1 MCSEQFHKF
10 YRKAPVSE
18 SLFNKVA
25 SLVPATKKEALELVF
40 SVNLTKSLR
49 IPFLQNTSGRLL
61 LFLKIFIIGF

>member
-10 YRKAPVSE
+10 HRKAPVSE